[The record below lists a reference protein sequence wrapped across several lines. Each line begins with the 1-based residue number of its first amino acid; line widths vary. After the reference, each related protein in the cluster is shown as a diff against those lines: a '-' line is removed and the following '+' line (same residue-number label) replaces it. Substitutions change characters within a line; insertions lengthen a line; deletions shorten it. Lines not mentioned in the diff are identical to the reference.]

1 MLNRNAPEQFRCDCL
16 TGIIFV
22 HISQAFGEGY
32 FPQWKSGVYL
42 GGLLNSPFSVPQTA
56 FYN

>member
-42 GGLLNSPFSVPQTA
+42 GGLLNSPFSSS
-56 FYN
+56 NSLL